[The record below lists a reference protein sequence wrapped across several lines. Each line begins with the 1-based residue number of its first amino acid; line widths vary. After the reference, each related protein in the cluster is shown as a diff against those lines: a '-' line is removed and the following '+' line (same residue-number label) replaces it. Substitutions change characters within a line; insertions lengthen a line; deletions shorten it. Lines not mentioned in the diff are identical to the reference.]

1 MSSVLAKEFN
11 YYLANQ
17 DEMVRKY
24 DGKVVVIKDLSI
36 IGVYPTELDAVV
48 ETQKT
53 HEVGTFLIQKVSK
66 GNEGYTHT
74 FHSRAVFS

>member
-1 MSSVLAKEFN
+1 MSSVLEKEFN

-24 DGKVVVIKDLSI
+24 DGKVVVIKDLSV

-48 ETQKT
+48 ETQRT
-53 HEVGTFLIQKVSK
+53 HEVGTFLIQKVS
-66 GNEGYTHT
+66 EGSEAYTHT
-74 FHSRAVFS
+74 FHSRTVFS